1 MPGTEQAIQAATQR
15 GYEAVVL
22 VVILLSMFA
31 LLGYV
36 VRYWLQKSSEREDKT
51 MSQAFE
57 RETRLSA
64 RVTDLET
71 FVREK
76 LLAALNESTKATLTI
91 SVAMADV
98 VKSGVELR
106 ESLHSTRPCFWNSDQ
121 QAKLA
126 EAAAERLADDLIAI
140 VERRMTKA

>member
-1 MPGTEQAIQAATQR
+1 MPGAEQAIESAAGR

-22 VVILLSMFA
+22 VVILLSMFG
-31 LLGYV
+31 LMGYV
-36 VRYWLQKSSEREDKT
+36 IRYWLQKAGEREDKT

-76 LLAALNESTKATLTI
+76 LIQALSESTKATLTI
-91 SVAMADV
+91 SVAMADI
-98 VKSGVELR
+98 VKTTTELR
-106 ESLHSTRPCFWNSDQ
+106 ESLHSTRPCFWTAEQ
-121 QAKLA
+121 QQKLVD
-126 EAAAERLADDLIAI
+126 AAADRLSQHVIAAMEKRLAK
-140 VERRMTKA
+140 T